1 MSVSGDSRSE
11 DDLLDVAEANLGSL
25 RWSILA
31 SVDDVAGESVVV
43 GNTDEVVGAIWAQEH
58 YGIHISLQGSEL
70 IMDDDASENVVL
82 VDLSASGLIGVVLG
96 SEVLGG
102 DTDDDG
108 LLDRVVSL
116 DNTLV
121 LIADLILVV
130 GAILVES
137 CAVVV
142 NVDTT
147 CTVENGAVGP
157 SIFCGVDVE
166 VNGVSLQV
174 L

>member
-1 MSVSGDSRSE
+1 MSVSGDRRSE

-25 RWSILA
+25 SWSILA

-43 GNTDEVVGAIWAQEH
+43 GNTNEVVGAIWAQDH
-58 YGIHISLQGSEL
+58 YDIHISLQDSEL

-96 SEVLGG
+96 GEVLGG
-102 DTDDDG
+102 DTDNDG
-108 LLDRVVSL
+108 LLDRVVCL

-130 GAILVES
+130 GAHLVES

-157 SIFCGVDVE
+157 SLVSGVDVE